1 VSVPAAA
8 GIPVTHRGVAASFV
22 VASAHEGADHL
33 LAAAADAAPDAT
45 LVLLMGVSRLAE
57 TAAALIAAGRPS
69 DTPVAL
75 VERGWTPDQ
84 RTTTTTLARAAADAE
99 AAGVQAPAVVVVGEV
114 VSLRDRLGDLSGSN
128 VTA

>member
-1 VSVPAAA
+1 
-8 GIPVTHRGVAASFV
+8 
-22 VASAHEGADHL
+22 
-33 LAAAADAAPDAT
+33 
-45 LVLLMGVSRLAE
+45 
-57 TAAALIAAGRPS
+57 
-69 DTPVAL
+69 VAL

-99 AAGVQAPAVVVVGEV
+99 AAGVQAPAVVVGGED